1 MSKSK
6 KKRSGKSK
14 AQRKRVAVSKT
25 GVIWHQSAEEAT
37 LAQKPYFDGYACGH
51 GAHGNAKYDRTSE
64 KRAWKNQLRQ
74 EGASQ
79 GSFLLSKVVSYSV
92 IA

>member
-14 AQRKRVAVSKT
+14 AQRKRIAVSKT
-25 GVIWHQSAEEAT
+25 GAIWHQSAEEAT
-37 LAQKPYFDGYACGH
+37 LAQKPYFNGYACGH
-51 GAHGNAKYDRTSE
+51 GAHGNAKYDRTRE
-64 KRAWKNQLRQ
+64 KRARKKQLRQ

-79 GSFLLSKVVSYSV
+79 GSFLLPKAVN
-92 IA
+92 IAS

>member
-14 AQRKRVAVSKT
+14 AQRKRIAVSKT
-25 GVIWHQSAEEAT
+25 GAIGHQSAEEAT
-37 LAQKPYFDGYACGH
+37 LAQKPYFNGYACGH
-51 GAHGNAKYDRTSE
+51 GAHGNAKYDRTRE
-64 KRAWKNQLRQ
+64 KRAWKKQLRQ

-79 GSFLLSKVVSYSV
+79 GSFLLPKAVN
-92 IA
+92 IAS